1 MQWLVYNY
9 KTRLA
14 EWLNW
19 LTAIFTAII
28 FFSCGFLDQIPAG
41 TDWVEFLYCYY
52 ECFDIAVMIFWYLI
66 IKPWDDSS
74 GSLRVAFIIYWFCV
88 FFMVNFLLCYHQ
100 LFSFLIIFV
109 GISLT
114 AFVYHSTAT
123 YEVYTKKKCVYVILS
138 SATNQTQSSTAQV
151 WSCITKLSESFALA
165 TLKKGS
171 GPIWEQLDVFDTVRL
186 YSSL

>member
-123 YEVYTKKKCVYVILS
+123 YEVYTKKNVFTLFCQVLLIKHK
-138 SATNQTQSSTAQV
+138 AAQLKFGPASLNSV
-151 WSCITKLSESFALA
+151 RAL
-165 TLKKGS
+165 L
-171 GPIWEQLDVFDTVRL
+171 WLH
-186 YSSL
+186 